1 MWLSQCELSNPE
13 WSFDTSINIFLTPTR
28 GRRDIHEERLR
39 ARYLT
44 LKVGQGVERQNSLL
58 LRHRSLSLRASLRF
72 EQ

>member
-1 MWLSQCELSNPE
+1 VWLSKSDYLIPSGVLIRRLA
-13 WSFDTSINIFLTPTR
+13 FTLHRR